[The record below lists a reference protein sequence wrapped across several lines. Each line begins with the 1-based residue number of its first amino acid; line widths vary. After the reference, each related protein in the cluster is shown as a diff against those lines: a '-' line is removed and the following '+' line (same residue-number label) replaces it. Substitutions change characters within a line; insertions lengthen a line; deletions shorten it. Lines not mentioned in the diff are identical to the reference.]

1 MITKAERDERLHEL
15 DQERTRRILELY
27 REGKNIDEILLL
39 VSNEFRERFLSIC
52 RDYNESHDVR

>member
-52 RDYNESHDVR
+52 RDYNEPHDVR